1 MTHSWIKRWRLLRVY
16 SSIMRVIL
24 QKDIPKLGK
33 GDSKK
38 FLMVTLVIFD

>member
-33 GDSKK
+33 KGDSKEVSDGYARN
-38 FLMVTLVIFD
+38 F